1 MTSPVAVAPTQRVK
15 VAPSAGVATGRAA
28 VSVPLAVAV
37 MMVPLPR
44 VDAQMPLP
52 LVVAMKAAPSAGERY
67 RSVPL
72 TLIFW
77 TFEGVGRCGR

>member
-1 MTSPVAVAPTQRVK
+1 
-15 VAPSAGVATGRAA
+15 
-28 VSVPLAVAV
+28 

-52 LVVAMKAAPSAGERY
+52 LEGGDEGCASAGERY

-72 TLIFW
+72 TLILDAS
-77 TFEGVGRCGR
+77 GVGSLQEMMTDSPARVMMVCALVVMVLMLENFPPDHMK